1 MFAAVFAGVFCGG
14 VIHVN
19 GVSRWGA
26 GDAMESNHRYYARR
40 ALEELQAAA
49 RAVTPEARARRRA
62 LAEQFEEKARQ
73 CQREGTIRPAAAAE
87 LVSPAGFEPAT
98 Y

>member
-1 MFAAVFAGVFCGG
+1 
-14 VIHVN
+14 
-19 GVSRWGA
+19 
-26 GDAMESNHRYYARR
+26 MESNHRYYARR

-62 LAEQFEEKARQ
+62 LAEQFEEKARRY
-73 CQREGTIRPAAAAE
+73 QREAAMLRPAPAAE